1 MLNEF
6 LLGPS
11 NDSMREVQLDLIQL
25 AIQQNIFTLEKEKEP
40 HEENGPKNAMLN
52 NHHQKER
59 KTSAKNCTI
68 YIIEL

>member
-11 NDSMREVQLDLIQL
+11 HDNMREVQLDLIQL
-25 AIQQNIFTLEKEKEP
+25 AMQQNIFTLEKEKEP

-52 NHHQKER
+52 NHHQKKENFLP
-59 KTSAKNCTI
+59 KTVT
-68 YIIEL
+68 YIP